1 MTAFLNSSLALKY
14 WLFKSALRVGKLILT
29 VYRQLQCGERR
40 RSASLSGLQPNDRI
54 QPLPVGQGKVSLL
67 GVTAAAQNTAYKA
80 EFSRQGGG
88 ARQQDASLQSLTIVG
103 VWQEQPIYF
112 HRFTS
117 VLLSVHTVACTALR
131 ADLWHSWVWI
141 RHMVQLAV
149 GSSAVGMLMLP
160 HPLVPQVKDMP
171 PERHGG
177 YINIIITNAEHVCA
191 QRICIGSGINSPRM

>member
-1 MTAFLNSSLALKY
+1 MCRQADPNC
-14 WLFKSALRVGKLILT
+14 
-29 VYRQLQCGERR
+29 RQLQCGERR
-40 RSASLSGLQPNDRI
+40 RSASLSGLQPNDCV

-112 HRFTS
+112 HRFAS

-131 ADLWHSWVWI
+131 ADLWHSWVWV
-141 RHMVQLAV
+141 RHMV
-149 GSSAVGMLMLP
+149 
-160 HPLVPQVKDMP
+160 
-171 PERHGG
+171 
-177 YINIIITNAEHVCA
+177 
-191 QRICIGSGINSPRM
+191 